1 MATLPVQ
8 VVDFEQFVH
17 LAVNKQLLR
26 FFTAGNV
33 DDGKSTLIGRLLFDS
48 RAILEDHLADMRKP
62 SVTEGV
68 AAIDFALLTD
78 GLRAEREQ
86 GITIDVAYRFFATP
100 KRQFIIADTPGH
112 EQYTRNMA
120 TGASTASLAVILIDA
135 CNGVLLQSRRHA
147 FIASLLGVNHMVVA
161 INKMDLVDFSEE
173 RFEEIRADFS
183 SFAARLQIKDICFIP
198 ISALHGDN
206 VVNRSERMPWYN
218 GPHLLGHL
226 ESVYIASDQNLTEM
240 RLPVQY
246 VIRAANNFRSYA
258 GSMSSGILRVGDEI
272 MVLPSRVTT
281 RVKSIYSQL
290 GEVEEAIAPMAVTV
304 SVTDEVDVSRGA
316 MLVHPVHAPRV
327 SRTIDARLVWMNE
340 RPLDTMRS
348 YLVKHTSQTVRA
360 RIASVRYRMNFD
372 TLEKETADQLRLNDV
387 GAVTLVCHR
396 HLFCD
401 PYKRN
406 PATGNLILIDPV
418 TNETVAAGMITGIQP
433 DEAIIT
439 GGEGGH
445 AVTREEQ
452 IARRGHK
459 PAVLWI
465 GEDEPLANALER
477 ALFEKGCSV
486 HALHDTIDPRQLTQL
501 LRVLNAAGLIT
512 IWSASVTSHDELEQ
526 AAEASGT
533 SSLIVVDK
541 FAASGKEAAVRSILE
556 LLRQQQIFTHSDER
570 EEPD

>member
-1 MATLPVQ
+1 MATLPAQ
-8 VVDFEQFVH
+8 VVDFEHFVQQT
-17 LAVNKQLLR
+17 VNKQLLR

-62 SVTEGV
+62 SATEGV

-86 GITIDVAYRFFATP
+86 GITIDVAYRFFSTP

-135 CNGVLLQSRRHA
+135 CNGVLPQSRRHA

-183 SFAARLQIKDICFIP
+183 SFAAPLQIKDICFIP

-206 VVNRSERMPWYN
+206 VVNRSERMPWYS

-226 ESVYIASDQNLTEM
+226 ESVYIASDQNFTEM

-246 VIRAANNFRSYA
+246 VIRAANNFRGYA
-258 GSMSSGILRVGDEI
+258 GSLSSGVLRVGDEV

-281 RVKSIYSQL
+281 RVKAIHSQI
-290 GEVEEAIAPMAVTV
+290 GDIEEAVAPMAVTV
-304 SVTDEVDVSRGA
+304 SLAEEVDVSRGA

-340 RPLDTMRS
+340 KPLDTTRW

-360 RIASVRYRMNFD
+360 QVASVRYRMNFH
-372 TLEKETADQLRLNDV
+372 TLEKETANQLNLNDV
-387 GAVTLVCHR
+387 GAVTLICHR
-396 HLFCD
+396 PLFCD

-406 PATGNLILIDPV
+406 PATGNFILIDPV
-418 TNETVAAGMITGIQP
+418 SNETVGAGMITGIQP
-433 DEAIIT
+433 DEIVFT
-439 GGEGGH
+439 GAEGRRQ

-452 IARRGHK
+452 IIRRGHK
-459 PAVLWI
+459 PAILWV
-465 GEDEPLANALER
+465 GDDELLSDTLER
-477 ALFEKGCSV
+477 ALFERGCSV
-486 HALHDTIDPRQLTQL
+486 HALHEMIEPRNLPQL

-512 IWSASVTSHDELEQ
+512 IWSSSVTSRDELEQ
-526 AAEASGT
+526 AVKTSGT
-533 SSLIVVDK
+533 AAFLAVDK
-541 FAASGKEAAVRSILE
+541 IGTEKQAAVRNICEVLEKEEILV
-556 LLRQQQIFTHSDER
+556 RPDAR
-570 EEPD
+570 ETD